1 MTSAKY
7 RGRPVTENTLQDY
20 VNELVKK
27 YIQSNIPQ
35 WQVLII
41 PISGD
46 VSIQLY
52 ETSNVRASISNLEP
66 LAPN

>member
-46 VSIQLY
+46 GWALSVM
-52 ETSNVRASISNLEP
+52 
-66 LAPN
+66 